1 MPEFIFMLTRN
12 DQTIVDAR
20 EVFAQL
26 GGLGLHHVGFK
37 DIGLPAGEL
46 VELAADI
53 RRRQS
58 AVHLEVV
65 SETEAATL
73 ASARMAVELAPDYL
87 LGGTLIEEVLEIIV
101 GTPIKSSLMSARSS
115 AIRAC
120 SGEASL
126 AYAMTRGGPRRSGP
140 TGSTCSH
147 IALTATFR
155 SSLPQYATPSP
166 CPCSAQ
172 ARSRRR
178 SRSAS

>member
-101 GTPIKSSLMSARSS
+101 GTPIKFFPYVGEIVGHPCLLRGSIARICDD
-115 AIRAC
+115 ARRA
-120 SGEASL
+120 EALGADGVNLL
-126 AYAMTRGGPRRSGP
+126 AYRFDGDVPKLVA
-140 TGSTCSH
+140 
-147 IALTATFR
+147 AV
-155 SSLPQYATPSP
+155 ATPSP